1 MPVGTKIL
9 LPTGMFYIVIIFS
22 IILPQVPLSEP
33 LHISQE

>member
-9 LPTGMFYIVIIFS
+9 IPTGMFYIVIIFS
-22 IILPQVPLSEP
+22 IILPQIPLPEP